1 MSTVF
6 SRARR
11 VQPHHVRQSLVAA
24 AVTTA
29 VVAVLWFSGQ
39 PLALASDPVVAKVN
53 GTAITRA
60 DLEALQSQ
68 LPPFAQQQPLS
79 ALYPRLVDR
88 LVDGKLVLAKA
99 KSEKF
104 EQDPEVRKQIALLQD
119 RVIEQIWVH
128 RQIDKQLTDEVLK
141 KAYDESIKSFKAEDQ
156 VRARHILVPTK
167 EEADKLLARL
177 KKGEDFAAL
186 AKEASKDGSASSGGD
201 LGFFGKGQMVKP
213 FEEAAFGL
221 KVGEVSKAP
230 VQSQFGWHLIKVE
243 ERKPSTP
250 PSFEESKA
258 ELKESR
264 SRELAD
270 KIVADLRKDAK
281 IERFDLDGKP
291 LTDAKT
297 DAKPAESSKAEPA
310 AKPAEQPKK

>member
-39 PLALASDPVVAKVN
+39 PLALASDPIVAKVN

-221 KVGEVSKAP
+221 KMGEVSKAP

-291 LTDAKT
+291 LSDAKT

>member
-1 MSTVF
+1 
-6 SRARR
+6 
-11 VQPHHVRQSLVAA
+11 LVAA

-39 PLALASDPVVAKVN
+39 PLALASDPIVAKVN

-221 KVGEVSKAP
+221 KMGEVSKAP

-291 LTDAKT
+291 LSDAKT

>member
-1 MSTVF
+1 
-6 SRARR
+6 
-11 VQPHHVRQSLVAA
+11 LVAA

-213 FEEAAFGL
+213 FEEAAFAL

>member
-1 MSTVF
+1 
-6 SRARR
+6 
-11 VQPHHVRQSLVAA
+11 LVAA

>member
-221 KVGEVSKAP
+221 KMGEVSKAP

-291 LTDAKT
+291 LSDAKT

>member
-1 MSTVF
+1 
-6 SRARR
+6 
-11 VQPHHVRQSLVAA
+11 LVAA

-221 KVGEVSKAP
+221 KMGEVSKAP

>member
-1 MSTVF
+1 
-6 SRARR
+6 
-11 VQPHHVRQSLVAA
+11 LVAA

-39 PLALASDPVVAKVN
+39 PWALASDPIVAKVN

-221 KVGEVSKAP
+221 KMGEVSKAP

-291 LTDAKT
+291 LSDAKT

>member
-1 MSTVF
+1 
-6 SRARR
+6 
-11 VQPHHVRQSLVAA
+11 LVAA

-167 EEADKLLARL
+167 EEADKLLARI

-221 KVGEVSKAP
+221 KMGEVSKAP

-291 LTDAKT
+291 LSDAKT

>member
-1 MSTVF
+1 
-6 SRARR
+6 
-11 VQPHHVRQSLVAA
+11 
-24 AVTTA
+24 
-29 VVAVLWFSGQ
+29 
-39 PLALASDPVVAKVN
+39 VN

-221 KVGEVSKAP
+221 KMGEVSKAP

>member
-221 KVGEVSKAP
+221 KMGEVSKAP

>member
-167 EEADKLLARL
+167 EEADKLLARI

-221 KVGEVSKAP
+221 KMGEVSKAP

-291 LTDAKT
+291 LSDAKT